1 MRDIKERIRESKI
14 LVVVPTYNNPLTL
27 AQVVEG
33 VREYSDD
40 LLVVNDGST
49 DGETP
54 QIIESLGVKNISYTP
69 NKGKGYAIRQA
80 LRYAASSGYDYI
92 LTIDSD
98 GQHYPSDIEKFVAAI
113 EQTPNSLIV
122 GSRNLRADNMP
133 SKNTFAN
140 NFSNFWYHVETGQKL
155 EDTQS
160 GYRLYPIKNLAMK
173 HYFSNRYEFEV
184 EVIVRAAWRGI
195 KVFNIPIRVYYPPA
209 EERVSHFQPLKDFSR
224 ISVVNTF
231 LFTLALLYYYPLCFI
246 KGCNPANVVRLI
258 KKHITATDESN
269 SQIAAAIGLGVFLGI
284 FPVWG
289 YQMILAAGTAHLL
302 KLNKAI
308 ALVSSNISIPPMIPF
323 ILYGSYL
330 VGGVGLGS
338 SRVID
343 FQNITLEAVYQ
354 DIWQYLIGAAVLA
367 VVAGAATYVVSLL
380 TLKLFRKRGANV

>member
-27 AQVVEG
+27 AQVVAG
-33 VREYSDD
+33 VREYSNDV
-40 LLVVNDGST
+40 LVVNDGST
-49 DGETP
+49 DCETP
-54 QIIESLGVKNISYTP
+54 QIIESLGVKNISYSP

-80 LRYAASSGYDYI
+80 LRYAARSGYDYI

-98 GQHYPSDIEKFVAAI
+98 GQHYPSDIEKFVDAV
-113 EQTPNSLIV
+113 EQTPDSLII

-160 GYRLYPIKNLAMK
+160 GYRLYPLKNLAMK

-246 KGCNPANVVRLI
+246 KGCNLANVVRLI

-269 SQIAAAIGLGVFLGI
+269 SQIAAAIGLGVFWGI
-284 FPVWG
+284 FPAWG
-289 YQMILAAGTAHLL
+289 YQMILAAAAAHLL

-308 ALVSSNISIPPMIPF
+308 TLVSSNISIPPMIPF

-330 VGGVGLGS
+330 VGGVVLCS

-354 DIWQYLIGAAVLA
+354 DLWQYLVGAAVLA
-367 VVAGAATYVVSLL
+367 VVAGAVTYVVSLL

>member
-1 MRDIKERIRESKI
+1 MSDVKERVAASKI

-27 AQVVEG
+27 ADVVEG
-33 VREYSDD
+33 VREYRDN

-49 DGETP
+49 DGETL
-54 QIIESLGVKNISYTP
+54 QIIESLGVENISYMP
-69 NKGKGYAIRQA
+69 NRGKGYAIRQA
-80 LRYAASSGYDYI
+80 LRYAAEAGYDYI

-98 GQHYPSDIEKFVAAI
+98 GQHYPSDIEKFVEAV
-113 EQTPNSLIV
+113 EQNPNSLII

-140 NFSNFWYHVETGQKL
+140 NFSNFWYHVETAQKL

-160 GYRLYPIKNLAMK
+160 GYRLYPIKNLALK
-173 HYFSNRYEFEV
+173 HYFSDRYEFEV

-209 EERVSHFQPLKDFSR
+209 DERVSHFQPLKDFTR

-258 KKHITATDESN
+258 KKHITQTDESN
-269 SQIAAAIGLGVFLGI
+269 GRVAAAIGLGVFFGI

-289 YQMILAAGTAHLL
+289 YQMIIAAAVAHLL
-302 KLNKAI
+302 RLNKAI
-308 ALVSSNISIPPMIPF
+308 TLISSNISIPPMIPF

-330 VGGVGLGS
+330 MGGVVLGS

-343 FQNITLEAVYQ
+343 LQNITLEAVYQ
-354 DIWQYLIGAAVLA
+354 DLWQYLVGAAILA
-367 VVAGAATYVVSLL
+367 VVAGFAAYIISGLM
-380 TLKLFRKRGANV
+380 LKLFRKKGDNV